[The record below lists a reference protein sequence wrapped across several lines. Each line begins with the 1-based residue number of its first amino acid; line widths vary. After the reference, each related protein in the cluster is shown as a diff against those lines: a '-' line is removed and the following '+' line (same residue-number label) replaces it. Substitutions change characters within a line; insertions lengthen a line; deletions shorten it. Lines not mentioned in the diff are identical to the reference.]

1 MSKICI
7 FGGTTE
13 GRKLAEFLSGQPCDV
28 MVCVATDYGQTLLP
42 EAEHVSVSARR
53 LPVGEIVS
61 LLTEHRFDLVI
72 DATHPY
78 AQSIT
83 KSIARACRE
92 TGTLRWR
99 LLRGASGVSP
109 EHTYVETVSDAAAF
123 LSETEGNILLTT
135 GSKELAGFSQLPGFS
150 ERVWARVLP
159 LQSSLDA
166 CAQAGLPASH
176 IFAMQGPFSE
186 AMNAAMLRTIGA
198 QYLVT
203 KDGGAPGGFEEKESA
218 AKSAGARLVVI
229 GRPPE
234 EEGLSLSKTISA
246 LCTRFG
252 FSPNPEVFI
261 AGIGPGSEALQTQE
275 VRAAIRRADCLIGA
289 RRMLDAVA
297 GPQQLAIDAI
307 APETIAS
314 HIAQHPECGTFCVV
328 MSGDTGFYSGTKKL
342 LPLLKACRVRVLPGL
357 SSMSY
362 LCARVGVSY
371 EDAVPVSLHGRDFDI
386 AREVRRRRKVFTLVG
401 GDGGMQ
407 ALCERLTQ
415 AGLGHVR
422 IAVGERLSYPDEAIT
437 RGTAQEL
444 RSHTFD
450 KLSAA
455 LIENDTPNEIVTPG
469 LPDEAFLRNLEP
481 GKLVPMTKSEVRSI
495 CLSKLRL
502 TPNAVCWDVG
512 AGTGS
517 VSIEMARLCADG
529 TVYAIEKNEQALA
542 LLEKNRESFSAS
554 NMQIIPGLAPE
565 ACRDLPA
572 PTHAFL
578 GGTSGSVRD
587 ILALLLEKNP
597 HVCIVATA
605 VTLESVSALSACMED
620 FEAAECVSVQVSKA
634 AALGQYHLMQA
645 QNPVYIFTL
654 QNGGTDA

>member
-92 TGTLRWR
+92 TGTPRWR

-186 AMNAAMLRTIGA
+186 AMNTAMLRSIGA

-203 KDGGAPGGFEEKESA
+203 KDGGAPGGFEEKEAA
-218 AKSAGARLVVI
+218 AKNAGARLVVI

-246 LCTRFG
+246 LCARFG
-252 FSPNPEVFI
+252 FSPKPEVFI

-297 GPQQLAIDAI
+297 GPQQLAIDTI

-342 LPLLKACRVRVLPGL
+342 LPLLKECRVRVLPGL

-362 LCARVGVSY
+362 LCARLGVSY

-455 LIENDTPNEIVTPG
+455 LIENDTPSEIVTPG

-529 TVYAIEKNEQALA
+529 TVYAIEKNERALA
-542 LLEKNRESFSAS
+542 LLEKNKEAFSAS

-565 ACRDLPA
+565 ACRALPA

>member
-92 TGTLRWR
+92 TGTPRWR

-150 ERVWARVLP
+150 ARVWARVLP
-159 LQSSLDA
+159 LQSSLGA

-362 LCARVGVSY
+362 LCARLGVSY

-455 LIENDTPNEIVTPG
+455 LIENDTPGEIVTPG

-554 NMQIIPGLAPE
+554 NMKIIPGLAPE

-634 AALGQYHLMQA
+634 SPLGRYHLMQA

-654 QNGGTDA
+654 QNGGADA

>member
-92 TGTLRWR
+92 TGTPRWR

-150 ERVWARVLP
+150 ARVWARVLP
-159 LQSSLDA
+159 LQSSLGA

-297 GPQQLAIDAI
+297 GPQQLTIDAI

-314 HIAQHPECGTFCVV
+314 HIAQHPECGVFCVV

-342 LPLLKACRVRVLPGL
+342 LPLLKACRVQVLPGL

-455 LIENDTPNEIVTPG
+455 LIENDTPGEIVTPG

-529 TVYAIEKNEQALA
+529 TVYAIEKSERALA
-542 LLEKNRESFSAS
+542 LLEQNKEAFSAS
-554 NMQIIPGLAPE
+554 NMQIIPGSAPE
-565 ACRDLPA
+565 VCRDLPA